1 MNPITLNSFH
11 SELEK
16 IAIDGGGLLAAIGGS
31 LVGGEVG
38 MAASRA
44 LGGKAAFPITLATS
58 LGGSM
63 LAGELLRKARQKK
76 RMKRFREQQK
86 YAFSQKPL
94 FTMSHSEL
102 TKERTRLTK
111 QFYKGDRK
119 TPAVA
124 GLGGAA
130 MSAAMSKA
138 LVGRGMIP
146 AAVVGGMLSAQA
158 ASSIRRK
165 RILRRIKNISDRMR
179 QVSAP
184 ISAAKRK
191 G

>member
-16 IAIDGGGLLAAIGGS
+16 IAIDGGGLLAAVGGS

-38 MAASRA
+38 MAASKA
-44 LGGKAAFPITLATS
+44 LGGKAALPITLATS

-86 YAFSQKPL
+86 YAFAQKPL
-94 FTMSHSEL
+94 FTMSRSEL
-102 TKERTRLTK
+102 SKERTELTK

-138 LVGRGMIP
+138 LVGRGTIP

-184 ISAAKRK
+184 ISAARRK